1 MSYKIKFKEQED
13 IKLGDVTQN
22 DVIEVRKSYSKL
34 HHELDKKAKPTHCIL
49 CENEFSSFCNS
60 HSIPRFILDNID
72 SQSKLVTGISM
83 HNNPLLDRYCGINK
97 TLTFHIIC
105 ESCDKTKFQDYENPN
120 SYESTITQ
128 KMLQQIALK
137 NYLMKYSKRLY
148 EFESH
153 KYQFQR
159 ITPEEAFSF
168 APNIIEKFLLL
179 QKHIQVDQ
187 IDIKDLVD
195 EIFLNKTGKLK
206 YFLIDEIDLDY
217 VVPLAYQGSINLISD
232 FKGRLIN
239 DSYNLSPSYKLVN
252 LHIAIFPLQTKSKI
266 LLFKEDGNDRLK
278 LFYKDY
284 KKLSLEEKLYAIN
297 YILLLYAEDIAFK
310 PEIIDKIKI
319 NEETLKLINTT
330 MNPESITTNELS
342 EKEYHKLVL
351 QNALDKFRLKTEGS
365 ILNFLANIEY
375 I

>member
-1 MSYKIKFKEQED
+1 M
-13 IKLGDVTQN
+13 
-22 DVIEVRKSYSKL
+22 
-34 HHELDKKAKPTHCIL
+34 
-49 CENEFSSFCNS
+49 
-60 HSIPRFILDNID
+60 
-72 SQSKLVTGISM
+72 
-83 HNNPLLDRYCGINK
+83 
-97 TLTFHIIC
+97 
-105 ESCDKTKFQDYENPN
+105 
-120 SYESTITQ
+120 
-128 KMLQQIALK
+128 
-137 NYLMKYSKRLY
+137 
-148 EFESH
+148 
-153 KYQFQR
+153 
-159 ITPEEAFSF
+159 
-168 APNIIEKFLLL
+168 
-179 QKHIQVDQ
+179 
-187 IDIKDLVD
+187 
-195 EIFLNKTGKLK
+195 
-206 YFLIDEIDLDY
+206 
-217 VVPLAYQGSINLISD
+217 
-232 FKGRLIN
+232 
-239 DSYNLSPSYKLVN
+239 
-252 LHIAIFPLQTKSKI
+252 HIAIFPLQTKSKI